1 MISVIIYYLSILHI
15 STSFSELLS
24 ILITFVLRSRLHLL
38 ISRTPGSSY
47 SFVVCDIFRKT
58 GVPAFPSPSPLPHPW
73 SMFSVTSF
81 QSPWGDG
88 VGWGGVRGGGGE
100 VVRPCGWSCM
110 TWRPHADYA
119 AVTGLCISLSLI
131 VFFWFSPVSVW
142 GLLIVVGMI
151 SSFLFRV
158 SFFLPLSFS
167 FFHLFSSLVFS
178 PLSLLPVCL
187 YLPFPLAHNL
197 PSSSVSPLPL
207 YPSNFLLFIF
217 RIFKNRTTYG
227 QGMTADCYRVKGK
240 GEMTGR
246 VTGTWMRR
254 EIWQEF
260 PRNFVM
266 LIRLIE

>member
-88 VGWGGVRGGGGE
+88 VGWGGVRGGGRGRASLR
-100 VVRPCGWSCM
+100 VVLYDVTTSCWLCCCDWSL
-110 TWRPHADYA
+110 Y
-119 AVTGLCISLSLI
+119 LSLSYCL
-131 VFFWFSPVSVW
+131 FWFSPVSVW